1 MDTIS
6 FSHARTNFSKILD
19 RVCHGHEV
27 LVITR
32 KQHPSV
38 VLLSL
43 AEYDNLVEKAKQG
56 LPGPS
61 NQRNEP
67 QTSNFQSVSG
77 GMAEPRFREGYLP
90 AKSQRDIAFN
100 DFN

>member
-6 FSHARTNFSKILD
+6 YSHARTNFSKILD
-19 RVCHGHEV
+19 RVCHGHEA

-43 AEYDNLVEKAKQG
+43 AEYDNLVGKAKQG
-56 LPGPS
+56 LPGPTYK
-61 NQRNEP
+61 QNEP
-67 QTSNFQSVSG
+67 QANDSQSVSG
-77 GMAEPRFREGYLP
+77 AIVESHFRVGYSP
-90 AKSQRDIAFN
+90 ANSQRDMSFN

>member
-19 RVCHGHEV
+19 RVCQSLEPV
-27 LVITR
+27 IITR

-43 AEYDNLVEKAKQG
+43 AEYDNLVGKAKQG
-56 LPGPS
+56 LPGPT
-61 NQRNEP
+61 NQQNE
-67 QTSNFQSVSG
+67 TLANDSQSVSG
-77 GMAEPRFREGYLP
+77 AIAKPHFREGFSP
-90 AKSQRDIAFN
+90 ARSQRDMSFN